1 MPAVNADLHI
11 HSLHSIGVSKSMTIP
26 QLAVGAKQKGLHLV
40 GTGDATQPDW
50 LKHLAKTLENK
61 NGLLFYNSVHFV
73 PTVEFEDGES
83 IHHIALLPNLESVKT
98 LRRDLKAFSPNLDHE
113 WGGRPRVNIQA
124 EALAGIVRDNG
135 GMIGPAHAFT
145 PFRAIFR
152 EGKYNSLKECYGAEI
167 THIHFIELGLS
178 ADSEVADCIPE
189 LRPLTYITSSDAH
202 SPYPDKLGREF
213 VTLEM
218 ESPSFEELRLAILR
232 EKGRKPLLNVGF
244 DPRLGKYFLS
254 FCSSCRRTLVVRN
267 GDAAPG
273 FDDLNVYISVKNLEE
288 RQRLL
293 QAIHRRKVFCPA
305 DGKKLRMGVR
315 DRAMMIGEGRSKS
328 PSHRPPYLHVPPL
341 LDLLAT
347 ALGIKSK
354 SSKRLN
360 ELYRNLR
367 ERFGPETTILSETPI
382 AEIAGIDRALS
393 QMLSA
398 YRKGNVEYIPGGGGR
413 YGTIA
418 THWEVNEA

>member
-1 MPAVNADLHI
+1 
-11 HSLHSIGVSKSMTIP
+11 MTIP
-26 QLAVGAKQKGLHLV
+26 QLAVGARQKGLHLI

-50 LKHLAKTLENK
+50 FRHLEKTLK
-61 NGLLFYNSVHFV
+61 VKDDLLLYESIHFV

-83 IHHIALLPNLESVKT
+83 IHHVVLLPNLESVRT
-98 LRRDLKAFSPNLDHE
+98 LRRDLKEFSPNMDHE
-113 WGGRPRVNIQA
+113 WGGRPRVNLQA
-124 EALAGIVRDNG
+124 EVLAGFVRDNG

-152 EGKYNSLKECYGAEI
+152 EGKYDSLQDCYGKE
-167 THIHFIELGLS
+167 TPHIHFIELGLS

-189 LRPLTYITSSDAH
+189 LRFLTYITSSDAH

-213 VTLEM
+213 VSFEM

-232 EKGRKPLLNVGF
+232 EKGRRPLLNVGF

-254 FCSSCRRTLVVRN
+254 FCSSCRRTLVLRD
-267 GDAAPG
+267 GDDGPE
-273 FDDLNVYISVKNLEE
+273 FDDMNIYMYVKGVEE
-288 RQRLL
+288 KQRLL
-293 QAIHRRKVFCPA
+293 QDIHCRKVFCPA
-305 DGKKLRMGVR
+305 DGKKLRLGVR
-315 DRAMMIGEGRSKS
+315 DRAMMIGEGRSKA

-341 LDLLAT
+341 LELMST

-354 SSKRLN
+354 SSKRIT

-367 ERFGPETTILSETPI
+367 EQFGPEVTILSETPV
-382 AEIAGIDRALS
+382 AEIAAIQEKLA
-393 QMLSA
+393 QMLAA

-418 THWEVNEA
+418 TPWEADER